1 MNGRALRQICRLDHF
16 TMNDPYTP
24 DEPLLTQ
31 DELSFIRDVL
41 DTPQWGLHLSG
52 ASLGQESSH
61 ALTLLKRLAD
71 CGKLTLEAQ
80 LPDRALTF
88 SVHVTEHEADT
99 LHLTIDAPRILEKGP
114 TLRPWRLELEEPLPL
129 LETNGTEMGLRICEL
144 SPNGAL
150 VEVSDG
156 DPMPEHFAGQL
167 ALPDQPTMS
176 VKGRWVRTTP
186 AGRGAYR
193 LKLSELDEQHL
204 RQFVFERLAL
214 SATDRNLTEAGP
226 NQE

>member
-1 MNGRALRQICRLDHF
+1 
-16 TMNDPYTP
+16 MNDPHSP

-31 DELSFIRDVL
+31 DELAFIRDVL

-52 ASLGQESSH
+52 ASLGQESSR
-61 ALTLLKRLAD
+61 ALTLLKGLAD

-88 SVHVTEHEADT
+88 SVHVSEREADT
-99 LHLTIDAPRILEKGP
+99 LHLTIDAPRILQKGP
-114 TLRPWRLELEEPLPL
+114 TLRPWRLELDEPLPL
-129 LETNGTEMGLRICEL
+129 LEANGTEMGLHVREL

-150 VEVSDG
+150 VEATRG
-156 DPMPEHFAGQL
+156 GLMPEHFEGQL
-167 ALPDQPTMS
+167 PLPGQPTMR

-193 LKLSELDEQHL
+193 LKLSEVDEQHL
-204 RQFVFERLAL
+204 RQFVFERLPM
-214 SATDRNLTEAGP
+214 SATDRNLTEEGP